1 MTKHPLG
8 IYVSLMHVGP
18 IALFSSELATE
29 GVVAYDSSLKQNVL
43 VMSVALCFQG
53 DSPMD
58 TKITRMP
65 VPGHACCMCN
75 LKATNT
81 KDRKTSLYVCRFIEH
96 NAQGERVH
104 ILEYS
109 SFGCVVSSCSNIII

>member
-29 GVVAYDSSLKQNVL
+29 GVVAYDSGLKQNVL
-43 VMSVALCFQG
+43 VMSVFLCFQG

-58 TKITRMP
+58 AEITSTP
-65 VPGHACCMCN
+65 VPGVALHACRMCT

-81 KDRKTSLYVCRFIEH
+81 KDRKTSLYVCRFIGR

-104 ILEYS
+104 ILE
-109 SFGCVVSSCSNIII
+109 